1 MSHQVE
7 LFEFKAGDDIW
18 RYTSQ
23 SEDILVVGH
32 VWTASPIQR
41 SAVAQSSESSRNDV
55 RMSFPIGHPFAM
67 QFLGYGP
74 EQKTTLTLRRNRFDD
89 SDSFYVFWKG
99 AAADCEVSNGAIDIV
114 FQSLMNAVENS
125 GLIART
131 QKFCRHVVYHEGCN
145 LNKNSFSLSATITAI
160 DSTLMTLGCTGIET
174 QPANYFAGG
183 MIRLPNGVYRYI
195 TRSTTDTLTLWRPA
209 PEIKAALDLA
219 EDAVTLDVY
228 PGCDGSLN
236 TCYNRFNNLDNNGA
250 FYWIPNANPYGSSN
264 VF

>member
-1 MSHQVE
+1 MSHQIE
-7 LFEFKAGDDIW
+7 LFEFKTGDDTW

-23 SEDILVVGH
+23 SEDIVVAGH
-32 VWTASPIQR
+32 VWAASPMQR
-41 SAVAQSSESSRNDV
+41 SAVAQSSESARNDV
-55 RMSFPIGHPFAM
+55 RLSFPIGHAFAM

-99 AAADCEVSNGAIDIV
+99 AAADCEVSNGVIDIV

-131 QKFCRHVVYHEGCN
+131 QKFCRHVVYHDGCN
-145 LNKNSFSLSATITAI
+145 VNKNSFAVVATITAI
-160 DSTLMTLGCTGIET
+160 DLQLSSITCTGLESYPT
-174 QPANYFAGG
+174 NYFAGG
-183 MIRLPNGVYRYI
+183 MIRLPSGVYRYV
-195 TRSTTDTLTLWRPA
+195 TRSTSNTLTLWRAA
-209 PEIKAALDLA
+209 PEIKTALDLA
-219 EDAVTLDVY
+219 ATDVELEVY

-236 TCYNRFNNLDNNGA
+236 TCHSRFNNLDNNGA
-250 FYWIPNANPYGSSN
+250 FYWIPSFNPYGSSN